1 MIAAIIAG
9 LEVLAFSSVLAAGV
23 AGALSLATGFV
34 LLDRGLP
41 LAAGLAF
48 AGTLVVYNVDRLRDL
63 ERDERASPRRSA
75 FVGAHRRALL
85 GLIAI
90 AGGCSGLLAWR
101 VGLPAVALCAAVL
114 LPSLFHRRIKR
125 HPAVKAAYVTAAWVA
140 VTVGLPALVAL
151 ASSDPAGGQFDRMD
165 RMNRAETGF
174 AMLVASVAAIY
185 AAAIGANLVASNARD
200 FQHLAGVRFAVW
212 GARGLAASGV
222 VMALAGPAATRQLV
236 WIPLAQL
243 AGILHSADGER
254 DRLLR
259 VDGLLLLGALAPLAL
274 RILA

>member
-9 LEVLAFSSVLAAGV
+9 LEVLAFSSLLAAGV

-151 ASSDPAGGQFDRMD
+151 ASSDPAGGQLGRMD
-165 RMNRAETGF
+165 RAEAGF

-222 VMALAGPAATRQLV
+222 VIALAGPAATRQLV